1 MDRLKAM
8 ATYVAIV
15 EQGSLSAAAE
25 HLQRSPASVVRTL
38 AELENYLGVRLLNR
52 TTRRLA
58 LTDDGQEYLLRCR
71 RILADVEEAEFVLDA
86 RRQSPAGRLA
96 ITAPVT
102 FGRWHLAPLLNQWL
116 QQHPG
121 MVAELTLLDRVVDL
135 LEEGFDLAL
144 RIGHLGDSSLIAMPL
159 GFTRMQVC
167 ASPQLL
173 QRVGI
178 PQTPADLVGAP
189 GVLFAPQG
197 QEWPIGDTR
206 VRLQPVL
213 SSNQIDVVLQGAV
226 SGLGFTRLLGYQ
238 VREALACG
246 QLLPVLEDFASAPIP
261 VQFVYPHNR
270 LLSPRVRQFL
280 DEVGG
285 ALRVLLRDQC

>member
-144 RIGHLGDSSLIAMPL
+144 RIGHLGDSSLIVMPL

-167 ASPQLL
+167 ASPLLL

-178 PQTPADLVGAP
+178 PQIPADLVGAP

-197 QEWPIGDTR
+197 HEWPIGDTR

-238 VREALACG
+238 VREALARG
-246 QLLPVLEDFASAPIP
+246 LLQPVLEDYASALIP

-285 ALRVLLRDQC
+285 ALRTLLKDQ